1 MTTGHR
7 FMSQSVAEWLLE
19 KEDPSIRYF
28 TLRDLLDRNE
38 ADPEVRNAKRTI
50 SDSEIVSKVLSKQS
64 AEGYWESRD
73 NPYHPKYKST
83 YWQVM
88 VLAGLGL
95 DKGDRRVQKAFEF
108 VFKLQHNE
116 GGFSSQTRETALEEY
131 EWMRT
136 RTALKE
142 KLQPEANAWA
152 QSLVREHQ
160 YSCLTGN
167 LCAAMLRAGY
177 WGDPRLSKALNWLL
191 KVQNVDGGWLCPY
204 WKAHVKDTH
213 GCFYGTICP
222 LEALSE
228 VPETKRSTEMK
239 RAVEHGAEFLLMHR
253 LYKAD
258 HHSFRVINRHWMRFS
273 FPWFYGYDTLRG
285 LSVLTKLGY
294 INDSRLA
301 DAVKLMIQKR
311 RPEGTWLLEAA
322 PIGRMQANLEPVGK
336 PSKWVTLNALKVL
349 KRLYKTKNAQL
360 KEVLS
365 TYELA

>member
-1 MTTGHR
+1 MIPGQR
-7 FMSQSVAEWLLE
+7 FMSQNVTGWLLD
-19 KEDPSIRYF
+19 KENPSIRYF

-38 ADPEVRNAKRTI
+38 ADPEVRHAKRAI
-50 SDSEIVSKVLSKQS
+50 PDSEIVNKVLSKQS

-88 VLAGLGL
+88 ILAHLGM
-95 DKGDRRVQKAFEF
+95 DNADRRTQKAFEF
-108 VFKLQHNE
+108 VFKLQLSE
-116 GGFSSQTRETALEEY
+116 GGFSSQTRETALGEY

-177 WGDPRLSKALNWLL
+177 CEDPRLQKALSWLL

-222 LEALSE
+222 LEAFSE
-228 VPETKRSTEMK
+228 VPEAKRTAEMN
-239 RAVEHGAEFLLMHR
+239 RAIDLGAEFLLMHR

-258 HHSFRVINRHWMRFS
+258 HHSFKVINRHWTRFS

-294 INDSRLA
+294 TNDSRLA
-301 DAVKLMIQKR
+301 DAAKLTIQKR
-311 RPEGTWLLEAA
+311 RPNGTWLLEAA
-322 PIGRMQANLEPVGK
+322 PIGRMQASLEPVGK

-349 KRLYKTKNAQL
+349 KRLSKTKNAQL

-365 TYELA
+365 TYEFA